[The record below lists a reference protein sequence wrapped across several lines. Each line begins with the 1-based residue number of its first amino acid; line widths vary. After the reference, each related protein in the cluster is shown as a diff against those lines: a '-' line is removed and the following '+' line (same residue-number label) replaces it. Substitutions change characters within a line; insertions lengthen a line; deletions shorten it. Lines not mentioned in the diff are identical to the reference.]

1 MGRRVLIIDGDRA
14 VCGLL
19 DAELQRRGFDTTVAA
34 SADDALR
41 RIGLDDFD
49 LVLAD
54 LHLAPTSGVEL
65 CRAIVQRREHLPVVV
80 MTPVGSR
87 AGPIAAI
94 RTGAYDFVTKPFEMD
109 DLALTLARALKNRA
123 LREEVQR
130 LRGFVTTG
138 KTREPTGANMPAPR
152 EDLRAFDIPAAPSAL
167 LPMNEVERRYI
178 VRVLAAV
185 GGNKTLAAQLLGFD
199 RRTLYRKLERFRD
212 APQRGVR
219 DAAHPRST
227 RPVHP

>member
-1 MGRRVLIIDGDRA
+1 
-14 VCGLL
+14 
-19 DAELQRRGFDTTVAA
+19 
-34 SADDALR
+34 
-41 RIGLDDFD
+41 
-49 LVLAD
+49 
-54 LHLAPTSGVEL
+54 
-65 CRAIVQRREHLPVVV
+65 

-109 DLALTLARALKNRA
+109 DLALTLSRALKNGA

-130 LRGFVTTG
+130 LRGFVSTG
-138 KTREPTGANMPAPR
+138 TTRELPVANTLAPR
-152 EDLRAFDIPAAPSAL
+152 EFRALDLPAAPLAL
-167 LPMNEVERRYI
+167 LSMNEVERRYI

-212 APQRGVR
+212 R
-219 DAAHPRST
+219 
-227 RPVHP
+227 

>member
-1 MGRRVLIIDGDRA
+1 MGRRVLIIDGDRIICD
-14 VCGLL
+14 VL
-19 DAELQRRGFDTTVAA
+19 DAELKRRGFDPTVAA

-41 RIGLDDFD
+41 RIGQDDFD

-54 LHLAPTSGVEL
+54 LPLAPTSGVEL

-109 DLALTLARALKNRA
+109 DLALTLSRALKNGA

-130 LRGFVTTG
+130 LRGFVSTG
-138 KTREPTGANMPAPR
+138 TTRELPVANTLAPR
-152 EDLRAFDIPAAPSAL
+152 EFRALDLPAAPLAL
-167 LPMNEVERRYI
+167 LSMNEVERRYI

-212 APQRGVR
+212 R
-219 DAAHPRST
+219 
-227 RPVHP
+227 